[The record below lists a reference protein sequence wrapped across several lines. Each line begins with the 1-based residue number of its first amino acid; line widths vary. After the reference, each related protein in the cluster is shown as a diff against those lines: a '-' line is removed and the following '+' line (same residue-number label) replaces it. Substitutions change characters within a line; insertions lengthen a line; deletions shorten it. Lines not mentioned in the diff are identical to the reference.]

1 MVCSICYEQFTAPVS
16 LPCGHIFCHE
26 CVRRAVEAIPM
37 YTMEHFC
44 PTCRAGYNIVTI
56 DTALVPPYL
65 RRHILPTLRPVFF
78 DDPVPS
84 PESAPADSD
93 FASTSAAA
101 TSLAKPS
108 EVSVE
113 TQSLRTSYAFRRQRG
128 PPRFARAAKGYAL
141 CLRAERDEALNRCAL
156 LESRLSQLL
165 LATEV
170 GAFAPEQGRPEHA
183 ELPAFLP
190 SEPRTRLDD
199 LLSPSPFA
207 PPMSRRDSSP
217 VCS

>member
-1 MVCSICYEQFTAPVS
+1 
-16 LPCGHIFCHE
+16 
-26 CVRRAVEAIPM
+26 M

-44 PTCRAGYNIVTI
+44 PTCRAGYNIGKKVLPLRRFPTDNFSVVSATI

-93 FASTSAAA
+93 SASTSAAA

-113 TQSLRTSYAFRRQRG
+113 TQSLRTSCAMWRRRAEMHSAANAG
-128 PPRFARAAKGYAL
+128 LLGFARAAKGYAL

-165 LATEV
+165 WV
-170 GAFAPEQGRPEHA
+170 
-183 ELPAFLP
+183 
-190 SEPRTRLDD
+190 
-199 LLSPSPFA
+199 SPPQ
-207 PPMSRRDSSP
+207 
-217 VCS
+217 